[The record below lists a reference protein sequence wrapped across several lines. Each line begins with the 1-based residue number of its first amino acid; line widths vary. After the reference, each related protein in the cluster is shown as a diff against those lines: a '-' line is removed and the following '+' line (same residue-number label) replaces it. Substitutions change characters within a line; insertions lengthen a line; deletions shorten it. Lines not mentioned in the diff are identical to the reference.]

1 VTDHL
6 CLQFET
12 GVMQLKLSEHRGD
25 DADQAPQTSELADR
39 AMKLTTRDHSPHD
52 LNLSV
57 SPSGASPRTHHE
69 RPGLER
75 RGVLVGLEVEPSVG
89 SAAERSEAQK
99 VSHVAISNSPILFA

>member
-1 VTDHL
+1 
-6 CLQFET
+6 
-12 GVMQLKLSEHRGD
+12 MQLKLSEHRGD

-75 RGVLVGLEVEPSVG
+75 RSVLVGLEVEPSVG